1 MWEIS
6 DKKGEDTYIHIYTD
20 ICIYLQVHLY
30 LYDTCICMMYV
41 YGLLYNYTDTY
52 IINILIIYHVDL
64 IYMRLLLMEKSMK
77 KTAVKSGSLSHLG
90 F

>member
-1 MWEIS
+1 
-6 DKKGEDTYIHIYTD
+6 
-20 ICIYLQVHLY
+20 
-30 LYDTCICMMYV
+30 MMYV

-52 IINILIIYHVDL
+52 IINILTIYHVDL